1 MTAALPILMAAFAVI
16 CFGYLGGNLVVLL
29 ELQRLFVRNAAIAL
43 VFNVVLNLLLIPPY
57 GFLAAAWVTLA
68 TEVLVTVLTLGAA
81 LRSLELRLRVRR
93 LLLAAAAARAMTF
106 AVALLQEL
114 GAPLRARRG
123 GRAHLSVRS
132 ARWARFSPP
141 TCAS

>member
-1 MTAALPILMAAFAVI
+1 MAAFAVI

-68 TEVLVTVLTLGAA
+68 TEILVV
-81 LRSLELRLRVRR
+81 SLDPRGRPPEP
-93 LLLAAAAARAMTF
+93 RA
-106 AVALLQEL
+106 
-114 GAPLRARRG
+114 
-123 GRAHLSVRS
+123 
-132 ARWARFSPP
+132 
-141 TCAS
+141 